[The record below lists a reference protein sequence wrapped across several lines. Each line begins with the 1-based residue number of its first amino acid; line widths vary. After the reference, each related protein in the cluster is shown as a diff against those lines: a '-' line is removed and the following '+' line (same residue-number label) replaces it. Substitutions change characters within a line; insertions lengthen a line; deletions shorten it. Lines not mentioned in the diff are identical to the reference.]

1 MSAKRAERLQVMLT
15 IDEVR
20 LVEEWRFEHRMPSRS
35 AAVRALMNLG
45 LQAHAAVNEAALLE
59 GSVSSRDVG
68 VAENGSL
75 VGSVEDRRGVLV
87 LAGDE
92 LAGHGLGRVVEWAG
106 YRVVGPVRTLAE
118 ADRLAATERF
128 AAAVLDGRAGNG
140 IVSAVTDWLTSQR
153 VPCAVVTDVAG
164 GGAGAGNSG
173 TAVAGGAGVGERLRH
188 ALSRLIS

>member
-75 VGSVEDRRGVLV
+75 VGSAEDRPGVLV
-87 LAGDE
+87 VAGDE
-92 LAGHGLGRVVEWAG
+92 LAGHGLGRVVERAG
-106 YRVVGPVRTLAE
+106 YRVVGPARTLAE
-118 ADRLAATERF
+118 ADRLAAAGRF
-128 AAAVLDGRAGNG
+128 AAAVLDARAGTG
-140 IVSAVTDWLTSQR
+140 IVVAVTDWLTSQR
-153 VPCAVVTDVAG
+153 VPCAVVTDAAG
-164 GGAGAGNSG
+164 EGAGHGD
-173 TAVAGGAGVGERLRH
+173 TAVTGGDGVGERLGH
-188 ALSRLIS
+188 ALSQLIS